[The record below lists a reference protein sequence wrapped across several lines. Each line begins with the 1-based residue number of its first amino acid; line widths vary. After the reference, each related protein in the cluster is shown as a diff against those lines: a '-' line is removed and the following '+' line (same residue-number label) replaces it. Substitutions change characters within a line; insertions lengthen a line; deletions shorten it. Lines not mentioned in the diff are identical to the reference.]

1 MKRILLFVFFL
12 LPFLVFS
19 QDIKK
24 WFPKKAVE
32 NSGTKTAL
40 VIGNAD
46 YTDAQK
52 LINPIND
59 AKLIHKSLQKLEFD
73 TIIYKEDLTY
83 NEMASLFNGYYHLQ
97 SNYDLSVIYYAGHGV
112 QDEKGNSFLIPVDFK
127 TGNKLGEFAIS
138 VRKLLLMFSFNEE
151 NKNLFI
157 FDACREAYNTGI
169 SKPDI
174 KEPLNIKIGFST
186 SHGYVAY
193 DHPNLNNSIY
203 TSVLAKIL
211 KKTSLTIHEI
221 LSTTFNQVYIKTN
234 KKQAPAHHFGYL
246 LENDYL
252 K

>member
-1 MKRILLFVFFL
+1 MKKLLVILLFF
-12 LPFLVFS
+12 PFLVFS
-19 QDIKK
+19 QDLND
-24 WFPKKAVE
+24 WFPKKNVKDL
-32 NSGTKTAL
+32 GTKIAL

-46 YTDAQK
+46 YSDAQK

-73 TIIYKEDLTY
+73 TIIYKEDIAY

-157 FDACREAYNTGI
+157 FDACRNTYDTGI

-174 KEPLNIKIGFST
+174 KEPLNVKIGFST

-193 DHPNLNNSIY
+193 DHPDLNNSIY

-211 KKTSLTIHEI
+211 KTPSLTIHEI
-221 LSTTFNQVYIKTN
+221 LNTTFNQVYVKTN
-234 KKQAPAHHFGYL
+234 KKQAPAQHFGYL